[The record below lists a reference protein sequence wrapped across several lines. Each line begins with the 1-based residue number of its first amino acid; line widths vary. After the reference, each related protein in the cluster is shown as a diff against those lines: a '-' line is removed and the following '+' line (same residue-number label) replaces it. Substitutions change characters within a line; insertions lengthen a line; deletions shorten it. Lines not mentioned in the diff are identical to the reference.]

1 MISIKQLKY
10 ALAVEKT
17 LHFKKAAEACYISQS
32 ALSTAISELESQ
44 LGLQLF
50 ERDNKKVIITPKGKE
65 VLQHARS
72 ILAKVEELEHLADNQ
87 KTPLSYPISVGMIP
101 TIAPFLLPSMFPIL
115 NKQYP
120 NAQIRVVEEQSTTLV
135 DLVMRGEI
143 DTAVLALPFPCE
155 GLLTMEFW
163 QEDFYC
169 ITQKNDGLAKYQ
181 GISSTDID
189 PDRLMLLSEGH
200 CLTDHTLGVCKF
212 SDRHSRDRL
221 GATNLTT
228 LIQLVAGGLGTTLVP
243 AMATKQLISHNKKL
257 SAVHLDEPGP
267 HRRIAFIVRP
277 KYTRMS
283 SVEALIDICKDS
295 LS

>member
-17 LHFKKAAEACYISQS
+17 LHFKKASEACHISQS
-32 ALSTAISELESQ
+32 ALSTAITELETQ
-44 LGLQLF
+44 LSLQVF
-50 ERDNKKVIITPKGKE
+50 ERDNKKVIITPQGKE

-72 ILAKVEELEHLADNQ
+72 ILAKVEELEHLSDSQ

-115 NKQYP
+115 NKRYP
-120 NAQIRVVEEQSTTLV
+120 NAQISVVEEQSATLV
-135 DLVMRGEI
+135 DLVRRGEM
-143 DTAVLALPFPCE
+143 DTAILALPFPCE

-163 QEDFYC
+163 QEDFYW
-169 ITQKNDGLAKYQ
+169 ITQKDDRLDKYQ
-181 GISSTDID
+181 GICSTDID
-189 PDRLMLLSEGH
+189 PDTLMLLSEGH

-212 SDRHSRDRL
+212 SDRHSKDSL

-228 LIQLVAGGLGTTLVP
+228 LIQMVAGGLGTTLVP
-243 AMATKQLISHNKKL
+243 AMAIQHLLGNNKKL

-277 KYTRMS
+277 KYTHIS
-283 SVEALIDICKDS
+283 SVEALIGICKDS